1 MSSHMKIEFSV
12 VLVSYSESPMA
23 RTRQSRKLGQGANPS
38 DTLPSKIIPGHGPSI
53 PQRDM
58 HL

>member
-1 MSSHMKIEFSV
+1 
-12 VLVSYSESPMA
+12 MA

>member
-1 MSSHMKIEFSV
+1 
-12 VLVSYSESPMA
+12 MA
-23 RTRQSRKLGQGANPS
+23 RTRQSRKLGQGANPG
-38 DTLPSKIIPGHGPSI
+38 DTLPNKITPGHGSSI